1 MRAVAGQRSPMVPLA
16 ALAAGLTLLLTVP
29 PWILGG
35 SAHRAYQGLVGDLL
49 AALPPGSVV
58 TEQYG
63 RGWFRSRAST
73 ELVIQ
78 PGTHSP
84 GPLRVRIDSR
94 IDQGPLHWLHSG
106 LPPALARVESRV
118 DLLDQQVVPPLLVV
132 TDLGLDGGTSS
143 RLRLPAIDQP
153 GIHEAYRLRSG
164 ALTGSLRL
172 APGSGGLELDL
183 DLPLAE
189 LAGLQGTIA
198 RVEAL
203 RLTSRLRSQPAD
215 PESGSGRAL
224 IGSAIESAQADG
236 PLPGAG
242 APGGEPL
249 QYPRDTRLDL
259 RLNITAT
266 ALSLDGESL
275 REPRLGVIAEGLDGA
290 AIVELTTGLQALYSG
305 EAPQAVR
312 RLLGAALLAQWLPR
326 LAAGQPRILIDP
338 ARVDTTEGPLTV
350 RLSLAME
357 PAGSGPDPSG
367 PQGGTSPT
375 DPRAWISALRAE
387 GEIELP
393 EALARRWLTPQ
404 GPDSGPKPGELGTP
418 RSATL
423 QSWLDGGWVSQRE
436 GRITSAFRLADG
448 LLSVN
453 GKTVP
458 LLGLP
463 RTRLH

>member
-1 MRAVAGQRSPMVPLA
+1 MVPLA
-16 ALAAGLTLLLTVP
+16 ALAAGVALLMTLP

-35 SAHRAYQGLVGDLL
+35 SAHRAYQGLVSDLL
-49 AALPPGSVV
+49 VALPPGSVV
-58 TEQYG
+58 TEQYE

-84 GPLRVRIDSR
+84 SPLRVRIDSR

-118 DLLDQQVVPPLLVV
+118 DLLDQQVAPPLRVV
-132 TDLGLDGGTSS
+132 TDLGLHGGTAS
-143 RLRLPAIDQP
+143 RLHLPAIDQP
-153 GIHEAYRLRSG
+153 GIHAAYRLRSG

-172 APGSGGLELDL
+172 EPGSGGLELDL

-189 LAGLQGTIA
+189 LTGPQGTIA

-203 RLTSRLRSQPAD
+203 RLTSSLRSQPAD
-215 PESGSGRAL
+215 PGSGSGRAL
-224 IGSAIESAQADG
+224 IGSAQAG
-236 PLPGAG
+236 SPAPGAG
-242 APGGEPL
+242 TPGGAPPE
-249 QYPRDTRLDL
+249 YPRDARLDL
-259 RLNITAT
+259 RLTLNAT

-275 REPRLGVIAEGLDGA
+275 REPRLGLIAEGLDGA
-290 AIVELTTGLQALYSG
+290 ALVELTTGLQALSTG

-338 ARVDTTEGPLTV
+338 ARVDTTEGPLAV
-350 RLSLAME
+350 RLSLALG
-357 PAGSGPDPSG
+357 PTRSGPDPSG
-367 PQGGTSPT
+367 PRGGTSPT
-375 DPRAWISALRAE
+375 DPRDWLGALMAE

-393 EALARRWLTPQ
+393 EALARRWLTPGDAGT
-404 GPDSGPKPGELGTP
+404 GPRPGELGTP

-423 QSWLDGGWVSQRE
+423 QSWLDGGWVSQRD
-436 GRITSAFRLADG
+436 GRIASAFRLADG

-458 LLGLP
+458 LFGLP
-463 RTRLH
+463 STRLR